1 MIKKLDRKKYN
12 NEFGKTWIK
21 CTFELDVYFDYEKC
35 RIIFKT
41 KNSYKILI
49 TIILPLMVIFQI
61 ISHGILTLR
70 EFFMNYIEFMKED
83 IHKTEWVMSDKS
95 WVYKGMCNVL
105 EVDILNNKFKED

>member
-1 MIKKLDRKKYN
+1 MIKKLNRRKYN
-12 NEFGKTWIK
+12 KEFGKTRLK

-70 EFFMNYIEFMKED
+70 EFFMNYIEFIKKD
-83 IHKTEWVMSDKS
+83 TYKTEWIMSDKS
-95 WVYKGMCNVL
+95 WVYKGMCKVL
-105 EVDILNNKFKED
+105 EVEILENRYVED

>member
-1 MIKKLDRKKYN
+1 MEIKLDRKKYN
-12 NEFGKTWIK
+12 KEFKETHLK
-21 CTFELDVYFDYEKC
+21 CTFKFNVYFDYEKC

-83 IHKTEWVMSDKS
+83 IHKTEWIMSDKS